1 MKLFVNTT
9 FVPTIPKAVSHF
21 PIFSSDAGKLL
32 PPARKSICTTV
43 TACVAVHPAQDRPIL
58 LSSDRHITRGA
69 QDVESVTIGG
79 DNALSFR
86 VRLVSDHPAV
96 LRFLLP
102 EGWRYAGNDAECRL
116 EADGRILAV
125 RLVSQGSETV
135 SRTIP
140 LVR

>member
-1 MKLFVNTT
+1 MGFARDAFSVA
-9 FVPTIPKAVSHF
+9 VPPHAVR
-21 PIFSSDAGKLL
+21 L
-32 PPARKSICTTV
+32 
-43 TACVAVHPAQDRPIL
+43 VAVHPAQDRPIL
-58 LSSDRHITRGA
+58 VSSDRHITRGA
-69 QDVESVTIGG
+69 QDVESVTVGG

-86 VRLVSDHPAV
+86 VRLVSDHPVV

-102 EGWRYAGNDAECRL
+102 EGWRYVGNDAECRL